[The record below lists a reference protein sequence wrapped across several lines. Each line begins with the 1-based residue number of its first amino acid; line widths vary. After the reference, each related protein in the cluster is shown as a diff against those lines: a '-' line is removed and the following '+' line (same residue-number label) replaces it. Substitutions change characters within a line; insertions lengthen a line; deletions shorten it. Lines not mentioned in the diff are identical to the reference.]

1 MHTETRVRNLGS
13 DHGILGDFEVR
24 YGDVTALLST
34 LVGRAHDSQENGR
47 TFEGATSVTDQV
59 FALIAEDLI
68 ATNGYADSKALVA
81 AYPTAHLSV

>member
-34 LVGRAHDSQENGR
+34 LVGRAQENGR